1 MSDYTPTTDEVE
13 HRYAYDELYSMDCEA
28 DHHAFR
34 RWLAAHDA
42 EVRAQAL
49 REAAEVMLKIK
60 SPFHWQLP
68 TTPKEQGTTE
78 TPPVWLRSRADLLK
92 QGGHYQTGAKCHCG
106 ARWVRADNACAEQ
119 TKEYR

>member
-1 MSDYTPTTDEVE
+1 MTYKPTTEEVRSMYGGP
-13 HRYAYDELYSMDCEA
+13 RYEPEFD
-28 DHHAFR
+28 
-34 RWLAAHDA
+34 RWLADHDA
-42 EVRAQAL
+42 EVAAQAL
-49 REAAEVMLKIK
+49 RDAAEVMLKVK

-78 TPPVWLRSRADLLK
+78 TPPVWLRSRADLIK

-119 TKEYR
+119 TKEDR

>member
-1 MSDYTPTTDEVE
+1 MIHQFTD
-13 HRYAYDELYSMDCEA
+13 DE
-28 DHHAFR
+28 
-34 RWLAAHDA
+34 LAAHDA
-42 EVRAQAL
+42 KVAAEAL

-78 TPPVWLRSRADLLK
+78 TPPVWLRSRADLIK

-119 TKEYR
+119 TKEDR

>member
-1 MSDYTPTTDEVE
+1 MTYKPTTDDMQT
-13 HRYAYDELYSMDCEA
+13 AAGLAGWSTDEWREWYYTM
-28 DHHAFR
+28 R
-34 RWLAAHDA
+34 A

-60 SPFHWQLP
+60 APFHWQLP

-78 TPPVWLRSRADLLK
+78 TPPVWLRSRADLIK

-119 TKEYR
+119 TKEDR